1 MSSKLPLLLN
11 KLKLSVR
18 IGEDILRTNKNIEK
32 LKYKLDAK
40 HVEGLYKVQESRV
53 KQFQHQMQDTIN
65 DWNQTKLTNYWTGI

>member
-65 DWNQTKLTNYWTGI
+65 DWNHTELTNYWTGI

>member
-40 HVEGLYKVQESRV
+40 HVEGLYEVQESRV

-65 DWNQTKLTNYWTGI
+65 DWNQTELTNYFTGR

>member
-65 DWNQTKLTNYWTGI
+65 DWNQTELTNYWTGI